1 MNSTNALKALAV
13 LVLVYIMAVGSQQ
26 ELLYTIAYTMAV
38 LLIVALAWALLNKRG
53 IEFIRDTRTYSTQV
67 GRTAEER
74 FTVRNRSWLPKLWI
88 EVRDFSTLPHHAAS
102 RVVSM
107 GGKQTRSW
115 VVKTP
120 CPRRGKF
127 TLGPVTITTG
137 DPFGL
142 FRNRLTVADTR
153 SLLVYP
159 ATVDLPGLDIPVGE
173 LPGGVT
179 MRHRTHYTTTNASG
193 IREYVAG
200 DAFNRIHWPTTARTG
215 RLMVKEF
222 ELDPT
227 SDVWIMLDL
236 QKRAHVGSGDDST
249 EEVAVSIS
257 ASLAKHFLDVNR
269 AVGLIAQGQ
278 DRNPPLVLPS
288 DRGNRQLLKVL
299 EELVLVH
306 AESRM
311 TLEELLVAEGSR
323 FGRNTTVIAVT
334 PSLDEGWIVALRTL
348 ASHGVRAVAV
358 LLEASTFGRAE
369 SSIFT
374 VGNLAAAGIP
384 TYLVKHGEPLDK
396 ALAGRGTELAGR
408 GMMR

>member
-1 MNSTNALKALAV
+1 
-13 LVLVYIMAVGSQQ
+13 
-26 ELLYTIAYTMAV
+26 
-38 LLIVALAWALLNKRG
+38 
-53 IEFIRDTRTYSTQV
+53 
-67 GRTAEER
+67 
-74 FTVRNRSWLPKLWI
+74 
-88 EVRDFSTLPHHAAS
+88 
-102 RVVSM
+102 
-107 GGKQTRSW
+107 
-115 VVKTP
+115 
-120 CPRRGKF
+120 
-127 TLGPVTITTG
+127 
-137 DPFGL
+137 
-142 FRNRLTVADTR
+142 
-153 SLLVYP
+153 
-159 ATVDLPGLDIPVGE
+159 
-173 LPGGVT
+173 